1 MDARTARFIVA
12 RLDGYAA
19 SIHSDASRFLGRD
32 ALDAL
37 RSGSTEGA
45 PLNPRVI
52 AAWEASQDATRALRK
67 LAMAVG
73 LDAIE
78 ADAIGADH
86 YGKRPADP
94 SKPSNA
100 PTATETDHA

>member
-37 RSGSTEGA
+37 RNGSTEGA
-45 PLNPRVI
+45 PLNPRLI
-52 AAWEASQDATRALRK
+52 SAWEASQDATRALRK

-100 PTATETDHA
+100 PTTETDHA